1 MRKLATRVL
10 SSMTA
15 PLLLFGAFT
24 TTANATPPA
33 LTGLTLSSGTLSPI
47 FSGAVSNYTLLL
59 APNLASLSIT
69 PTGAGS
75 TITVADVAVTS
86 GSSISLTLAAGQKS
100 ISIVSTA
107 SGTSATY
114 TLNIAHNV
122 GLIPTLAGKITTDG
136 VLIFNVTNYDPNYS
150 WSASSTAGTA
160 VIDSTGNVRVTGIPQ
175 GTAATVTVTTSRD
188 DYTSKSATIL
198 SDVIPIVTKA
208 ALTPTFS
215 APVPSASGFTVNF
228 TNYDSAFNL
237 VIKTNTGQVTSGS
250 PSGSTLPLTVTGL
263 TTGQSATITITT
275 SRSGYYNGT
284 GTVVGSSTAGAGLT
298 PTFSTVNPSNTGF
311 TLSVTNYNS
320 AYTYNVTTSSGT
332 IAKGVASGSN
342 LPLTVSGLIAG
353 QSATA
358 TVSTVRTGYTTVS
371 ATVSGTASTGGALNP
386 TFGTP
391 VSNAAGFSANMTNY
405 DSKFTYSASSTT
417 GTATLNNAG
426 TVTVSGLTP
435 GTSATVTVTTSRT
448 GYLSGS
454 GSVTGN
460 PLTGTA
466 LNPIIG
472 SQTIT
477 PTGISFQVSNY
488 DPKFI
493 WAVTTTLGS
502 ATIGSTGL
510 VTLTGLTPGSSF
522 SFTVT
527 TTRTGFNNGTATKNV
542 NTPIG
547 IALNPVFGVVTST
560 SNGITVQ
567 ITNYDAAYQWD
578 ISATSGNATVDQ
590 TGLITVIN
598 MNPGSAT
605 SVSVKTSRAGYNS
618 GLGNVRGNALAYV
631 APVPTA
637 TKKPQVL
644 PQKSTGPTKVTN
656 TPKPTTSVKPK
667 FTPTPAKPSKNMP
680 VAPKKSGRM
689 SAKIITCSNGTTTKR
704 IVGYN
709 PRCPSGFVQKG

>member
-1 MRKLATRVL
+1 MRKLVTRAL
-10 SSMTA
+10 ASITA
-15 PLLLFGAFT
+15 SLLLMGAFT
-24 TTANATPPA
+24 MPANAAPPA
-33 LTGLTLSSGTLSPI
+33 LTGLVLSSGTLSPS
-47 FSGAVSNYTLLL
+47 FSGAVTNYTLLL
-59 APNLASLSIT
+59 APNTASLSIT

-86 GSSISLTLAAGQKS
+86 GSSISLTLATGQKS
-100 ISIVSTA
+100 ISVVSTA
-107 SGTSATY
+107 SGASATY
-114 TLNIAHNV
+114 TINIAHNV
-122 GLIPTLAGKITTDG
+122 GLIPTLSGKITTDG
-136 VLIFNVTNYDPNYS
+136 VLTFSVTNYDNNFS

-160 VIDSTGNVRVTGIPQ
+160 TIDSTGNVRVTGIPQ

-188 DYTSKSATIL
+188 DYTSKSATML

-215 APVPSASGFTVNF
+215 TPVPSASGFTVNF

-284 GTVVGSSTAGAGLT
+284 GTILGSSTAGAGLT

-353 QSATA
+353 QSATV
-358 TVSTVRTGYTTVS
+358 TVSTARTGYSTVS
-371 ATVSGTASTGGALNP
+371 ATTSGTASTGGALNP

-391 VSNAAGFSANMTNY
+391 VSNTAGFSANMTNY
-405 DSKFTYSASSTT
+405 DSKFTYKASSTA
-417 GTATLNNAG
+417 GTATINNAG

-435 GTSATVTVTTSRT
+435 GNSATVTVTTSRT

-454 GSVTGN
+454 GSVTGS

-466 LNPIIG
+466 LNPAIG
-472 SQTIT
+472 SQTVA
-477 PTGISFQVSNY
+477 PTGLNFQVSNY
-488 DPKFI
+488 DSKFT
-493 WAVTTTLGS
+493 WAVSTTLGS
-502 ATIGSTGL
+502 ASIGSTGL
-510 VTLTGLTPGSSF
+510 IALTGLTPGSSF

-542 NTPIG
+542 TTPVG
-547 IALNPVFGVVTST
+547 AALNPVFGVVTPIT
-560 SNGITVQ
+560 NGITVQ
-567 ITNYDAAYQWD
+567 ITNYDPAYQWNL
-578 ISATSGNATVDQ
+578 SATSGNATVDQ
-590 TGLITVIN
+590 AGLITVIN

-605 SVSVKTSRAGYNS
+605 SVSVKTSRTGYNS
-618 GLGNVRGNALAYV
+618 GSGNVRGNALAYV

-644 PQKSTGPTKVTN
+644 PQKSTGPAKATKT
-656 TPKPTTSVKPK
+656 TKPISSVKPK
-667 FTPTPAKPSKNMP
+667 FTPKPVKPSKNKP
-680 VAPKKSGRM
+680 VAPKKSGKM
-689 SAKIITCSNGTTTKR
+689 TAKIITCSNGKTTKR

>member
-1 MRKLATRVL
+1 MVKFHEKVIAASLVL
-10 SSMTA
+10 
-15 PLLLFGAFT
+15 LGAFT
-24 TTANATPPA
+24 MPANAAPPA
-33 LTGLTLSSGTLSPI
+33 LTGLALSSGTLSPS
-47 FSGAVSNYTLLL
+47 FSGAITNYTLLL
-59 APNLASLSIT
+59 APNTASLSIT

-75 TITVADVAVTS
+75 TITVADVAVAS
-86 GSSISLTLAAGQKS
+86 GSSISLTLATGQKS

-107 SGTSATY
+107 SGASATY

-122 GLIPTLAGKITTDG
+122 GLIPTLSGKITTDG
-136 VLIFNVTNYDPNYS
+136 VLTFSITNYDSNYS

-160 VIDSTGNVRVTGIPQ
+160 TIDSTGNVRVTGIPQ

-188 DYTSKSATIL
+188 DYTSKSTTIL

-208 ALTPTFS
+208 ASTPTFS
-215 APVPSASGFTVNF
+215 TPVPSASGFTVNF

-237 VIKTNTGQVTSGS
+237 VIKTNIGQVTSGS
-250 PSGSTLPLTVTGL
+250 ASGSTLPLTVTGL

-284 GTVVGSSTAGAGLT
+284 GTIVGSSTAGAGLA
-298 PTFSTVNPSNTGF
+298 PTFSAVNPSNTGL

-353 QSATA
+353 QNATV
-358 TVSTVRTGYTTVS
+358 TVSTVRTGYSTVS
-371 ATVSGTASTGGALNP
+371 ATTSGTASTGGAFNP

-391 VSNAAGFSANMTNY
+391 VSNTSGFSANMTNY
-405 DSKFTYSASSTT
+405 DSKFTYTASSTA
-417 GTATLNNAG
+417 GTATINNAG

-435 GTSATVTVTTSRT
+435 GASATVTVTTSRT

-454 GSVTGN
+454 GSVTGS

-466 LNPIIG
+466 LNPAIG

-477 PTGISFQVSNY
+477 PTGVSFQVSNY
-488 DPKFI
+488 DPKFT
-493 WAVTTTLGS
+493 WAVSTTLGS

-510 VTLTGLTPGSSF
+510 IALTGLTPGSSF
-522 SFTVT
+522 SITVT

-542 NTPIG
+542 TTPVG
-547 IALNPVFGVVTST
+547 AALNPVFGVVTPIT
-560 SNGITVQ
+560 NGITVQ
-567 ITNYDAAYQWD
+567 INNYDSAYQWNL
-578 ISATSGNATVDQ
+578 SVTSGNATVDQ
-590 TGLITVIN
+590 AGLITVIN
-598 MNPGSAT
+598 LSPGSAT
-605 SVSVKTSRAGYNS
+605 SVSVKTSRTGYNS
-618 GLGNVRGNALAYV
+618 GSGNVRGNALAYV

-644 PQKSTGPTKVTN
+644 PQKSTGPAKATKT
-656 TPKPTTSVKPK
+656 TKPISSVKPK
-667 FTPTPAKPSKNMP
+667 FTPKPVKPSKNKP
-680 VAPKKSGRM
+680 VAPKKSGKM
-689 SAKIITCSNGTTTKR
+689 TAKIITCSNGTTTKR